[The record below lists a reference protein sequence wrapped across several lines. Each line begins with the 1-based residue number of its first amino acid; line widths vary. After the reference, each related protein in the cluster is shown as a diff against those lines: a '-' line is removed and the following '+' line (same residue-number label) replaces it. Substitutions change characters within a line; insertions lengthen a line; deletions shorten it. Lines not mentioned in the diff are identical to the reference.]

1 VAPKGAERAHMAT
14 SEVGEMATL
23 KPTDRARPEGA
34 RTSSEPTD
42 MAAKTAAG
50 SRDEIT
56 SDPTSHMT
64 ETPAVTSAS
73 STPRRRD
80 VRRRSG
86 QGNRKGKGDDRAPRR
101 TPGVSAR
108 HWRPPRELQRHIRDP
123 AVSKHGSLLCGSD
136 ETAATRR

>member
-1 VAPKGAERAHMAT
+1 MAPKATERAHMAT

-23 KPTDRARPEGA
+23 KPTDRPSPEGA

-56 SDPTSHMT
+56 SDPTSHIT
-64 ETPAVTSAS
+64 ETPAVTSASAS

-86 QGNRKGKGDDRAPRR
+86 
-101 TPGVSAR
+101 
-108 HWRPPRELQRHIRDP
+108 
-123 AVSKHGSLLCGSD
+123 
-136 ETAATRR
+136 

>member
-1 VAPKGAERAHMAT
+1 MAEERLARGAPWNLPTEG
-14 SEVGEMATL
+14 SPGWL
-23 KPTDRARPEGA
+23 PKPPNAPTWLLPKSAKWLPSNPPTGLRPEGG

-42 MAAKTAAG
+42 TAAKTAAG

-86 QGNRKGKGDDRAPRR
+86 
-101 TPGVSAR
+101 
-108 HWRPPRELQRHIRDP
+108 
-123 AVSKHGSLLCGSD
+123 
-136 ETAATRR
+136 